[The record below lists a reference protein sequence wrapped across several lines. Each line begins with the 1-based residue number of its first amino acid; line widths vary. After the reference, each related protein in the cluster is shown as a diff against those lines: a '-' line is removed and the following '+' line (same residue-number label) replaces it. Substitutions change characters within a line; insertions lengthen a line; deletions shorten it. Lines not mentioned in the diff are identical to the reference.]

1 MWPRCWSA
9 PMLALLPQLH
19 SAEGLCQAGTCSYSS
34 CVLLAWGKK
43 AWPHAGTEAQKP
55 PLQPGF
61 VAQPQH
67 CSCSPPASSMELAQL
82 CAPPGSREWDQPGGT
97 GAPAVC
103 LWKFSALSDHLC
115 SKQGM
120 FSVLFRLFQLQI
132 LIALV
137 DGVGWR
143 CSVLET
149 S

>member
-1 MWPRCWSA
+1 
-9 PMLALLPQLH
+9 MLALLPQLH

-43 AWPHAGTEAQKP
+43 AWPHAGIEAQKP

-82 CAPPGSREWDQPGGT
+82 CAPPESREWDRPGGS
-97 GAPAVC
+97 GAPGVC
-103 LWKFSALSDHLC
+103 LLEGLSTICLTIHLC
-115 SKQGM
+115 SKQGL
-120 FSVLFRLFQLQI
+120 FRVLFRLFHLQT
-132 LIALV
+132 LIALL

-143 CSVLET
+143 CSVLGT